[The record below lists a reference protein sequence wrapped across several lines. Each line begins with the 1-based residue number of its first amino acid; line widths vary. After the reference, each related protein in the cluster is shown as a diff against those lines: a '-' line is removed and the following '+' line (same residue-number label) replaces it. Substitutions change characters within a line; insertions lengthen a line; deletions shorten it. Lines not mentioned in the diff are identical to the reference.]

1 MANFESIKTT
11 IDNNIISN
19 GRQSITGSMLNQV
32 LHEMVDETESAIEVL
47 ETAVESHDVEIEDL
61 QENKVEKGSYE
72 PTLSVGLSDNLV
84 DRRDVVASEFTFRA
98 TGGGSIND
106 GDAVV
111 SGILGNSV
119 VWNQKA
125 RNVLDTTGAEGWW
138 KRGDTQLSVDGNK
151 IIMAADASSI
161 NQMSQKV
168 GFIENHK
175 YLIAFDV
182 EVATELETIRLVI
195 LQSADLYGTLQQAIG
210 YILQK
215 DAQFA
220 SFYTASAD
228 MPYIAMYHQ
237 ISLNEGD
244 TTTFDGIKVIDLTL
258 MFGAG
263 NEPTTIEEFYKLI
276 PPGIDLNAYNSGEVI
291 NMSADGIKSVG
302 FNAWDEQWENGDITN
317 QGAATGSST
326 DRIRSKNYI
335 KVLPNALYN
344 ITTSAPNANIFFYD
358 AEKNFISY
366 VIGKSFTTPAN
377 CNYIKFVCGSSV
389 YAVPTYNYDICINL
403 AHTGYRNGEYQP
415 YEESILDLSFL
426 RDYFPNGMSSAGA
439 AHDEIR
445 YNKDINKWEKVVK
458 VGAVKLKD
466 LNWSRYQYQ
475 DKFSYFRAVANN
487 YLPKCL
493 QESKPNVL
501 SVKYVV
507 TSSCATSSLVDK
519 SITHYHYDAG
529 VILLRDDSFEDVES
543 FKNSLSDDDVIL
555 CELATPVV
563 TEIAEPLNL
572 VYKVCDFGTEQML
585 SSQPSSAIITK
596 TTYAF
601 NAVDK
606 IRENAREIEQL
617 KKNGV
622 GGGVSKEYVDGK
634 LTELSL
640 QVGKVSDAVADKVD
654 ATYVDN
660 AINAAI
666 GNVINGEY

>member
-11 IDNNIISN
+11 IDNNITSN
-19 GRQSITGSMLNQV
+19 GRQSITGSVLNQV
-32 LHEMVDETESAIEVL
+32 LHEMVDETESAIEIL

-61 QENKVEKGSYE
+61 QENKVDKGSYE

-84 DRRDVVASEFTFRA
+84 DRRDVVESEFTFRA

-119 VWNQKA
+119 VQ
-125 RNVLDTTGAEGWW
+125 DGA
-138 KRGDTQLSVDGNK
+138 
-151 IIMAADASSI
+151 I
-161 NQMSQKV
+161 
-168 GFIENHK
+168 
-175 YLIAFDV
+175 
-182 EVATELETIRLVI
+182 
-195 LQSADLYGTLQQAIG
+195 
-210 YILQK
+210 
-215 DAQFA
+215 
-220 SFYTASAD
+220 
-228 MPYIAMYHQ
+228 
-237 ISLNEGD
+237 
-244 TTTFDGIKVIDLTL
+244 
-258 MFGAG
+258 
-263 NEPTTIEEFYKLI
+263 
-276 PPGIDLNAYNSGEVI
+276 I
-291 NMSADGIKSVG
+291 NMTADGIKSVG
-302 FNAWDEQWENGDITN
+302 FNAWDEQWENGGIDG
-317 QGAATGSST
+317 QGGTTGTGT

-366 VIGKSFTTPAN
+366 VIGKSFTTPVN
-377 CNYIKFVCGSSV
+377 CNYIKFVVGSSV

-445 YNKDINKWEKVVK
+445 YNKNINKWEKVVN

-487 YLPKCL
+487 CLPKCL
-493 QESKPNVL
+493 QESIPNVL
-501 SVKYVV
+501 SVKYAA

-519 SITHYHYDAG
+519 SITHYYYDAG
-529 VILLRDDSFEDVES
+529 VILLRDDEYEDIES
-543 FKNSLSDDDVIL
+543 FKNSLSDNDIIF
-555 CELATPVV
+555 CELAEPIV
-563 TEIAEPLNL
+563 TEIKKSLNL

-606 IRENAREIEQL
+606 IRENARE
-617 KKNGV
+617 
-622 GGGVSKEYVDGK
+622 
-634 LTELSL
+634 LTELSS
-640 QVGKVSDAVADKVD
+640 QVGRVSEDVANKVD
-654 ATYVDN
+654 AAYVDN